1 MMSVIDCPLTTL
13 TKVSH
18 PSSTTVPARCRGPA
32 AEHTPELSAETDRRP
47 DDDAQPLCEL
57 NHGPPD
63 ADGLAEAWTQ
73 PIQQRVERDVCLG
86 VLERPWDVMDLG
98 AVEMP
103 STTRV
108 QAVPLGEPPRQRSG
122 CGGRPGTD
130 GPILDGQPARGRVT
144 IATLTGVAGAV
155 RRAPERELRVVGREE
170 VQGPRRRPR
179 PPASPASAGEPHPGG

>member
-32 AEHTPELSAETDRRP
+32 AEPTRELRAETDRRP
-47 DDDAQPLCEL
+47 DDDAQPPCEL

-63 ADGLAEAWTQ
+63 ADGLAEAWSQ

-98 AVEMP
+98 AVEVP

-122 CGGRPGTD
+122 RGGRPGTD
-130 GPILDGQPARGRVT
+130 GSILDGQRARGRVT
-144 IATLTGVAGAV
+144 ISTLTGVADAV
-155 RRAPERELRVVGREE
+155 RRALDRELGVVGGRVASVVGELSGE
-170 VQGPRRRPR
+170 GGRQAPEHRARL
-179 PPASPASAGEPHPGG
+179 PP

>member
-32 AEHTPELSAETDRRP
+32 AEHTRELSAETDRRP

-63 ADGLAEAWTQ
+63 ADGLAEAWSQ

-122 CGGRPGTD
+122 CGGGPGTD
-130 GPILDGQPARGRVT
+130 GPILDGPPPRGR
-144 IATLTGVAGAV
+144 ATRATPTGGAGAF
-155 RRAPERELRVVGREE
+155 RRAACRVLGAGARTR
-170 VQGPRRRPR
+170 VQG
-179 PPASPASAGEPHPGG
+179 AS

>member
-32 AEHTPELSAETDRRP
+32 AEPTRELIAETDRRP

-63 ADGLAEAWTQ
+63 ADGLAEAWSQ

-122 CGGRPGTD
+122 CGGRPG
-130 GPILDGQPARGRVT
+130 AGR
-144 IATLTGVAGAV
+144 ALLPG
-155 RRAPERELRVVGREE
+155 
-170 VQGPRRRPR
+170 
-179 PPASPASAGEPHPGG
+179 PPAPRGGASTAPASVEEWFAGVPDRAIR

>member
-63 ADGLAEAWTQ
+63 ADGLAEAWSQ
-73 PIQQRVERDVCLG
+73 PIQQRVVRDVCLG

-122 CGGRPGTD
+122 RGGRPGAHRPLLD
-130 GPILDGQPARGRVT
+130 GPPARGRV
-144 IATLTGVAGAV
+144 AHAPVAGGEEAV
-155 RRAPERELRVVGREE
+155 R
-170 VQGPRRRPR
+170 
-179 PPASPASAGEPHPGG
+179 